1 MSEMVTPTSDQLT
14 LLPEEPPAFT
24 LERVQLDTLPSDEDL
39 VGPPPDASL
48 VASIRRLGVL
58 QPVLLMRSPEDVLTV
73 VEGKRRVKA
82 SRAAGRVDIPAWV
95 AAMDEMTPHALTLIA
110 HATRR
115 ANPAADLD
123 AIERLLAMGASERDI
138 ARETGLRIPTLRQ
151 RLRLLDLD
159 PALREGLRRG
169 VVSATVAEQAAK
181 LPVSVQERLAAKL
194 DSEGTLTAEDV
205 DSQRRVRAV
214 TATAAFPFALV
225 ASTPGAND
233 VGSCVPDAWGTS
245 DGAQDRTRAHSCDP
259 AALLAMIARNLRIVL
274 PSSVLLVPDGP
285 DRLVVR
291 ASDHAL
297 SVTVAVLVEPPAPA
311 A

>member
-1 MSEMVTPTSDQLT
+1 MVMPTIDQLT
-14 LLPEEPPAFT
+14 LLPQEPPAFT
-24 LERVQLDTLPSDEDL
+24 LERVQLATLPPDDDL
-39 VGPPPDASL
+39 VGPPPDPSL
-48 VASIRRLGVL
+48 VTSIRRLGVL

-115 ANPAADLD
+115 ANPAADLE

-138 ARETGLRIPTLRQ
+138 TRETGLRIPTLRQ

-181 LPVSVQERLAAKL
+181 LPLSAQERLAAKL

-205 DSQRRVRAV
+205 DRQRRVRAV

-233 VGSCVPDAWGTS
+233 MGSSVPDVWDTS

-259 AALLAMIARNLRIVL
+259 AALLAMIARDLRIVL
-274 PSSVLLVPDGP
+274 PPTVLLVPDGP

-291 ASDHAL
+291 ASDNAL
-297 SVTVAVLVEPPAPA
+297 SVTVAVLAKPPAPA

>member
-1 MSEMVTPTSDQLT
+1 MVTPTIDQLT

-58 QPVLLMRSPEDVLTV
+58 QPVLLMRSPEDVLAV

-82 SRAAGRVDIPAWV
+82 SRAAGRGDIPAWV
-95 AAMDEMTPHALTLIA
+95 APMDEMTPHALTLIA

-181 LPVSVQERLAAKL
+181 LPISAQERLAAKL

-225 ASTPGAND
+225 SSTPGAND
-233 VGSCVPDAWGTS
+233 GGQSAPDALGTS
-245 DGAQDRTRAHSCDP
+245 DGGQDRTRAHSCDP
-259 AALLAMIARNLRIVL
+259 AALLDMIARDLRIVL
-274 PSSVLLVPDGP
+274 PPSVLLVPGGP
-285 DRLVVR
+285 NRLVVR
-291 ASDHAL
+291 ASDNAL
-297 SVTVAVLVEPPAPA
+297 SVTVAVLAEPPAPA

>member
-1 MSEMVTPTSDQLT
+1 MREMVTPSIDQLT
-14 LLPEEPPAFT
+14 LLPEEPPAFA
-24 LERVQLDTLPSDEDL
+24 LERVPLDTLPPDDDL
-39 VGPPPDASL
+39 VGPPPDPSL

-82 SRAAGRVDIPAWV
+82 SRAAGRGDIPAWV
-95 AAMDEMTPHALTLIA
+95 AAMDEITPHALTLIA

-115 ANPAADLD
+115 ANPTADLE

-138 ARETGLRIPTLRQ
+138 ARETGLRMPTLRQ

-181 LPVSVQERLAAKL
+181 LPVSAQERLAAKL
-194 DSEGTLTAEDV
+194 DSDGTLTAEDV
-205 DSQRRVRAV
+205 DRQRRVRAV

-233 VGSCVPDAWGTS
+233 VGRSVPDAWGAS
-245 DGAQDRTRAHSCDP
+245 AGARGRTHDHSCDP
-259 AALLAMIARNLRIVL
+259 AALLAMIARDLRIVL
-274 PSSVLLVPDGP
+274 PPTVLLVPDGP

-291 ASDHAL
+291 ASNHVL
-297 SVTVAVLVEPPAPA
+297 SVTVAVLVGPPAPA